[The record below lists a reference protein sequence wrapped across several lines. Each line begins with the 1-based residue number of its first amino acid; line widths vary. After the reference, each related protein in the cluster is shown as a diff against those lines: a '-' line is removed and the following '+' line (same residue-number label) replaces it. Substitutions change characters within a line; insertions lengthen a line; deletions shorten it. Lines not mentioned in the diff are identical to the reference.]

1 MHMQA
6 PGIARIRPARWFRH
20 ALSARDLAATLET
33 RSAAMDSARDGRAA
47 FCRLRA
53 KQAALARDLIEHG
66 AFGAAAAWVERLEVQ
81 RTHGYLRALESW
93 DRGDLALTPAPW
105 RAVFALHRQ
114 REIEAPLSL
123 ALSAHVHEAY
133 DLPMALA
140 RVGDAT
146 GGDTLA
152 AFATLGELHA
162 SAIDRFQQ
170 DVLKRYAARSLSGGA
185 LPIASATMRER
196 WGEAWL
202 DAQEIAGTG
211 DDARVNAAF
220 ARIETAALA
229 AIRRSMAEQTG

>member
-1 MHMQA
+1 MQA

-33 RSAAMDSARDGRAA
+33 RAAALESARDGRAP

-53 KQAALARDLIEHG
+53 KQAAMVRDLIEHG
-66 AFGAAAAWVERLEVQ
+66 AFGAAAAWVERLEIQ

-114 REIEAPLSL
+114 RDIDVPLSL
-123 ALSAHVHEAY
+123 TLSAHVHEDY
-133 DLPMALA
+133 DLPLALT
-140 RVGDAT
+140 RVGDAA

-162 SAIDRFQQ
+162 SAIDRFQR
-170 DVLKRYAARSLSGGA
+170 DLLRRYVPGVRTVGT
-185 LPIASATMRER
+185 LPIAAATMRER
-196 WGEAWL
+196 WSHAWL
-202 DAQEIAGTG
+202 DAQEIAGTD

-229 AIRRSMAEQTG
+229 AIRHTMAELAG